1 MKSHLRRRLT
11 GPALLLLVPLLAACG
26 GFGAATDQVY
36 QSSAGAIN
44 RSSPVNVL
52 NALVVSGTDGTGTF
66 AGTLVNTNQSQPD
79 QLISITDATLSGP
92 IEIGPA
98 QAVNLADSGQV
109 QITDPSI
116 KPGGYIELT
125 LQFASGQTTQIDAP
139 VMPHTGDYAEVPV
152 GPTGKSPSSTPSS

>member
-1 MKSHLRRRLT
+1 MKSHLRRRLS
-11 GPALLLLVPLLAACG
+11 GPAVLLLIPLLAAC

-36 QSSAGAIN
+36 QSSAGAID

-79 QLISITDATLSGP
+79 QLVSVTDATLSGP

-98 QAVNLADSGQV
+98 GAVNLADSGQV
-109 QITDPSI
+109 QVTGPDI

-125 LQFASGQTTQIDAP
+125 LQFASGQTTRIDAP

-152 GPTGKSPSSTPSS
+152 GPTAPSPSSTPSS